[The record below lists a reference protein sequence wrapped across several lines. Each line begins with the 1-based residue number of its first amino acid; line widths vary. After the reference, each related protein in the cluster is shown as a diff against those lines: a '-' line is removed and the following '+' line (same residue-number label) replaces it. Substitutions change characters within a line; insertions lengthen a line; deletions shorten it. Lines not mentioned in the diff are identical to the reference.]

1 MVGLLLPRGAS
12 SAKVDWQCWTAY
24 DVAIFA
30 GHRQVACRLE
40 KLAERSSSV
49 APSRRHPRGGYCN
62 SRSHASWPKQRKR
75 LTGTDTN

>member
-49 APSRRHPRGGYCN
+49 APGRRHHVAATAILVVTQVG
-62 SRSHASWPKQRKR
+62 RSS
-75 LTGTDTN
+75 GNV